1 MKLRG
6 AKQVHYDS
14 GPNMTPLVD
23 VVMVI
28 LIFLM
33 MTGSFSQG
41 GWFLQSSVPI
51 KSKGGAQAEV
61 PPGFVPDE
69 PLEVRVDNS
78 ADGFRVLAGDIRSAG
93 DKDQLRDALERKL
106 KQYQAAGTDK
116 DKVQVVLMPGRNV
129 KYENII
135 AVYEAALR
143 AGFTKVG
150 FATSH

>member
-33 MTGSFSQG
+33 MTGSFTQG

-51 KSKGGAQAEV
+51 KSQGGAQVEV
-61 PPGFVPDE
+61 APGFVPDE
-69 PLEVRVDNS
+69 PLEVRIDNS
-78 ADGFRVLAGDIRSAG
+78 ADGFRVLAGDIRSTG
-93 DKDQLRDALERKL
+93 DREQLRLALEQKL
-106 KQYQAAGTDK
+106 KQFQAAGSSK
-116 DKVQVVLMPGRNV
+116 DKIQVVLMPGRNV
-129 KYENII
+129 KYENIV

-143 AGFTKVG
+143 AGFSKVG

>member
-1 MKLRG
+1 MRRLHHATRFE
-6 AKQVHYDS
+6 A

-33 MTGSFSQG
+33 MTGSFTQG

-51 KSKGGAQAEV
+51 KSKGGAQADV
-61 PPGFVPDE
+61 APGFVPDE
-69 PLEVRVDNS
+69 PLEVRIDNS
-78 ADGFRVLAGDIRSAG
+78 ADGFRVLAGDVRSTG
-93 DKDQLRDALERKL
+93 DREQLRLALEQKL
-106 KQYQAAGTDK
+106 KQYQAAGSTK
-116 DKVQVVLMPGRNV
+116 DKIQVVLMPGRNV
-129 KYENII
+129 KYENIV

-143 AGFTKVG
+143 AGFSKVG